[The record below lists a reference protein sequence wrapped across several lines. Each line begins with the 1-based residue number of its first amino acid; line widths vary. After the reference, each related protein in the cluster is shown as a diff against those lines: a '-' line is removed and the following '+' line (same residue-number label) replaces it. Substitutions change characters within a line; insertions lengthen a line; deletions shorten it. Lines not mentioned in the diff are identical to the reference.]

1 MKKIFFILFFSGVS
15 FSLKAQLPLTYEKN
29 MTPTYQEVIDFY
41 KLLDKRHKNARML
54 EYGKT
59 DSGRP
64 LHLFVISA
72 DRDFTPA
79 SLHRKNK
86 RILFIN
92 NGIHPG
98 EPDGIDASLKLA
110 DDILINRN
118 QLASMLDNTVICI
131 IPVFNIGGA
140 LNRSPYN
147 RANQNGPLEHGFRAN
162 AKNQDLNRDFIKMD
176 AENTKSLVKIL
187 REWNPDVFIDTHTSN
202 GADYQYTMT
211 IIPTQHNKLH
221 PVLGEFLHGKMTPH
235 LYDTFAGTPWEM
247 VPYVQTMGGNIDRG
261 IIGFMDTPRYTSG
274 YTALFNTLGF
284 ITETHMLKPYAQ
296 RVLATYEFIAEV
308 LRFTNSNAS
317 EIGRLRK
324 QANQET
330 LTMRDY
336 GIQWRLDT
344 ARKDTIL
351 FKGYESGFKTSTITG
366 KPRLFYDRNKPYE
379 KKIPYYNYY
388 VPVLTVQKPD
398 IYIVPQAWKE
408 VIENLD
414 LNEVKMKRFT
424 KDTTLLVNAYFI
436 ENYNTAQRPNNG
448 RYYHSN
454 VTVRLEPRRIDFY
467 KGDYIIETNQ
477 VANNLIV
484 QSLEPHATDSYFS
497 WNFFDGILSRKE
509 YFSPYIFEDY
519 AEEFLNSNADLKE
532 LFEGRKR
539 TDPAFSDNASAQLN
553 FIYERSPYFE
563 DTYLRVPVYRLEK
576 REKLPVR

>member
-1 MKKIFFILFFSGVS
+1 MKKFSGILILS
-15 FSLKAQLPLTYEKN
+15 GLLLSLKAQLPLQYEQN

-41 KLLDKRHKNARML
+41 NLLARKNKSAKLL
-54 EYGKT
+54 EYDKT
-59 DSGRP
+59 DSGKP

-72 DRDFTPA
+72 DRDFSPT

-98 EPDGIDASLKLA
+98 EPDGVDASLKLA
-110 DDILINRN
+110 DDILNKRN
-118 QLASMLDNTVICI
+118 QLSSLIDNTVICI
-131 IPVFNIGGA
+131 VPVFNIGGA

-147 RANQNGPLEHGFRAN
+147 RANQNGPQEHGFRAN

-187 REWNPDVFIDTHTSN
+187 REWDPDVFIDTHTSN

-211 IIPTQHNKLH
+211 LIPTQHNKLH
-221 PVLGEFLHGKMTPH
+221 PLLGEFLHGKMTPH
-235 LYDTFAGTPWEM
+235 LYDVLADTQWEM
-247 VPYVQTMGGNIDRG
+247 VPYVQPMGGNIDRG

-284 ITETHMLKPYAQ
+284 ITETHMFKPYAH
-296 RVLATYEFIAEV
+296 RVLATYEFISEV
-308 LRFTNSNAS
+308 LRFTNTNTV
-317 EIGRLRK
+317 EIGQLRK
-324 QANQET
+324 QVYSES
-330 LTMRDY
+330 LTIKDY
-336 GIQWRLDT
+336 VIQWRLDT

-351 FKGYESGFKTSTITG
+351 FKGYESGFKTSNITG
-366 KPRLFYDRNKPYE
+366 KPRLFYDRDKPYE
-379 KKIPYYNYY
+379 RKIPFYNYY
-388 VPVLTVQKPD
+388 EPVLTVQKPD
-398 IYIVPQAWKE
+398 VYIVPQAWKE
-408 VIENLD
+408 VIENL
-414 LNEVKMKRFT
+414 NINGIKMSRFT

-454 VTVRLEPRRIDFY
+454 VTVRLEPRRIDFF

-477 VANNLIV
+477 AANQFIV
-484 QSLEPHATDSYFS
+484 QTLEPHATDSYFS

-509 YFSPYIFEDY
+509 YFSPYVFEDF
-519 AEEFLNSNADLKE
+519 AEEFLISNPGLKE
-532 LFEGRKR
+532 EFEERKR
-539 TDPAFSDNASAQLN
+539 TDPAFADNANAQLN

-576 REKLPVR
+576 WEKLPVK